1 MDKALSGRDK
11 ERTDLRVVKTRKAIQ
26 SAFERLLETT
36 AYSEITVSAIAR
48 EACISRKTF
57 YAHYSSV
64 SDLLEL
70 VSQETIDE
78 IAAEIQSESEL
89 LEVDEWVSQFTKA
102 TLAKLKDNP
111 HLSGNVMR
119 LMPAGSLVEV
129 LRRPLEQLCKRELHK
144 RGLIFEEGHEY
155 VLSFFIGGL
164 CTTYEAWLTRGQD
177 AAALEEAATLISR
190 AATQGIGIL
199 LKAV

>member
-1 MDKALSGRDK
+1 MKSRD
-11 ERTDLRVVKTRKAIQ
+11 EEQTDLRVVKSRKAIQ

-64 SDLLEL
+64 SDLLEIM
-70 VSQETIDE
+70 SQEAIDE
-78 IAAEIQSESEL
+78 VANEIQPESEL
-89 LEVDEWVSQFTKA
+89 LEVDEWVSRFTRV
-102 TLAKLKDNP
+102 TLAKLRDNP
-111 HLSGNVMR
+111 HLSGNVVR

-129 LRRPLEQLCKRELHK
+129 LRKPLEQLCKRELHK

-164 CTTYEAWLTRGQD
+164 CTTYEAWLARGQD

-190 AATQGIGIL
+190 AATRGIGKL
-199 LKAV
+199 LKPM